1 MAVRAI
7 LVERTNVITDN
18 KENQNRL
25 AAIREF
31 VQTIAIPAEEEV
43 VAKNRI
49 PETIVDVMRGNGY
62 FGWSIPKEYGG
73 SGLSTEELA
82 LANIEISQA
91 ATAFRARAG
100 TNTGIGS
107 EGLIQ
112 DGTREQKDRWLPKL
126 ASGEVTGCL
135 ALTEPEA
142 GSDATALQ
150 TRAQLKLEEGGK
162 KFVIDGTKRY
172 ITNAPIADLF
182 TVFARTNPDD
192 LSYKGIT
199 AFLIPKDR
207 PGISAGPEHR
217 KMGQAGSP
225 VSEVYL
231 HNVVAT
237 QDDVLGGELGK
248 GFSTAMK
255 ALNKQRINLAALCIG
270 PAIRML
276 DEALA
281 HVKKREQFGKPIA
294 EFQLV
299 QAMLA
304 ESKVEIEAAK
314 ALVLETARAR
324 DRGEDIT
331 TQASICK
338 YYASEMCGRV
348 ADRVVQIFGGAG
360 YCADIG
366 GPIEMLYRDVRLFR
380 LYEGTSQIHLLNIA
394 KRILK

>member
-1 MAVRAI
+1 MISDSAINEKRLNEIRSFVR
-7 LVERTNVITDN
+7 E
-18 KENQNRL
+18 
-25 AAIREF
+25 
-31 VQTIAIPAEEEV
+31 IAIPAEVEV
-43 VAKNRI
+43 VEKNRI
-49 PETIVDVMRGNGY
+49 PESIVDVMRKSGF
-62 FGWSIPKEYGG
+62 FGWSIPREYGG

-107 EGLIQ
+107 EGIVQ
-112 DGTREQKDRWLPKL
+112 DGTKAQKEKWLPRL
-126 ASGEVTGCL
+126 ASGEITGCL
-135 ALTEPEA
+135 ALTEPDA
-142 GSDATALQ
+142 GSDATALK
-150 TRAQLKLEEGGK
+150 TTALITGK
-162 KFVIDGTKRY
+162 SNDQFLINGTKRY

-182 TVFARTNPDD
+182 TVFARTNPTD
-192 LSYKGIT
+192 LSYKGIS
-199 AFLIPKDR
+199 AFLISKDV
-207 PGISAGPEHR
+207 PGISAGPEHK
-217 KMGQAGSP
+217 KMGQSGSP
-225 VSEVYL
+225 VSEVFL
-231 HNVVAT
+231 RDVLASG
-237 QDDVLGGELGK
+237 DDVLGGELGV
-248 GFSTAMK
+248 GFGTAMK
-255 ALNKQRINLAALCIG
+255 ALNKQRINLAALCVG

-276 DEALA
+276 DEALV
-281 HVKKREQFGKPIA
+281 HVKKRQQFGKQIA

-304 ESKVEIEAAK
+304 ECKVEIEAAK
-314 ALVLETARAR
+314 SLVIETARAR
-324 DRGEDIT
+324 DRGEDVT

-380 LYEGTSQIHLLNIA
+380 LYEGTSQIHLINIA

>member
-1 MAVRAI
+1 MIQDTQA
-7 LVERTNVITDN
+7 
-18 KENQNRL
+18 NQKRL
-25 AAIREF
+25 DDIKEF
-31 VQTIAIPAEEEV
+31 VRDIAIPAEAQV
-43 VAKNRI
+43 VQDNEI
-49 PETIVDVMRGNGY
+49 PANIVQIMRERGY
-62 FGWSIPKEYGG
+62 FGWSIPCEYGG
-73 SGLSTEELA
+73 AGMTTEELA
-82 LANIEISQA
+82 LANIELSKA

-100 TNTGIGS
+100 TNTGIGAES
-107 EGLIQ
+107 IIQ
-112 DGTREQKDRWLPKL
+112 DGTPEQKQEWLPKL

-142 GSDATALQ
+142 GSDATS
-150 TRAQLKLEEGGK
+150 LKASATSVMINGANQWR
-162 KFVIDGTKRY
+162 ISGTKRY

-182 TVFARTNPDD
+182 TVFARTDPDD
-192 LSYKGIT
+192 LSHRGIS
-199 AFLIPKDR
+199 AFLIPR
-207 PGISAGPEHR
+207 QTPGLSTGAEHR
-217 KMGQAGSP
+217 KMGQSGSP

-231 HNVVAT
+231 E
-237 QDDVLGGELGK
+237 DVLASGQQIVGGVPGK
-248 GFSTAMK
+248 GFATAMK
-255 ALNKQRINLAALCIG
+255 TLNKQRINLAALCIG
-270 PAIRML
+270 PAIRLL

-281 HVKKREQFGKPIA
+281 HVKKREQFGKPIG

-304 ESKVEIEAAK
+304 ECQVEISAARS
-314 ALVLETARAR
+314 LVLETARAR
-324 DRGEDIT
+324 DNGEDVT

-394 KRILK
+394 KRIMK

>member
-1 MAVRAI
+1 MISNFEENNQRISEITAFVR
-7 LVERTNVITDN
+7 E
-18 KENQNRL
+18 
-25 AAIREF
+25 
-31 VQTIAIPAEEEV
+31 IAIPAEAEV
-43 VAKNRI
+43 VEKNQI
-49 PETIVDVMRGNGY
+49 PEAIVEEMRKRGF
-62 FGWSIPKEYGG
+62 FGWSIPTEYGG

-91 ATAFRARAG
+91 ATSFRARAG

-107 EGLIQ
+107 EGLVQ
-112 DGTREQKDRWLPKL
+112 DGTKAQKEKWLPRL
-126 ASGEVTGCL
+126 ASGEITGCL
-135 ALTEPEA
+135 ALSEPDA
-142 GSDATALQ
+142 GSDATAIKTLALQ
-150 TRAQLKLEEGGK
+150 VEGSSGQ
-162 KFVIDGTKRY
+162 FLINGTKRY

-182 TVFARTNPDD
+182 TVFARTNPSD
-192 LSYKGIT
+192 LSHKGIS
-199 AFLIPKDR
+199 AFLISRDV
-207 PGISAGPEHR
+207 PGISAGPEHK

-225 VSEVYL
+225 VSEVFL
-231 HNVVAT
+231 NNVLACS
-237 QDDVLGGELGK
+237 DDVIGGELGM
-248 GFSTAMK
+248 GFATAMK

-276 DEALA
+276 DEALV
-281 HVKKREQFGKPIA
+281 HVKKRQQFGRPIA

-304 ESKVEIEAAK
+304 ECQVEIEAAK
-314 ALVLETARAR
+314 CLVLETARAR
-324 DRGEDIT
+324 DRGEDVT

-348 ADRVVQIFGGAG
+348 ADRVVQIFGGSG